1 MTSLKGLGL
10 GLMATVGAIAAIA
23 TPAQAFTLAGAMSA
37 QEFEDLAP
45 DVDLSAESR
54 WGSGAVGG
62 NTFELDIH
70 AINDGGGFYN
80 LDQDEFG
87 WQKGEAVDFSLAFD
101 GSALTYTVGGQV
113 LSTEQVA
120 DNYSELFIRTS
131 ARSEGSSIQLQNLN
145 FTNGSSAAIAN
156 LGSTCTGG
164 VGCGFFD
171 AEYFHITDIT
181 GAFTLTGQSIMD
193 WSNSALPSQSRLAY
207 QVKLVAGDPGSADV
221 PEPGMA
227 IALAGLG
234 LGLLSRRRL
243 HQNDGAP
250 E

>member
-10 GLMATVGAIAAIA
+10 GLVATVGAIAAIA
-23 TPAQAFTLAGAMSA
+23 MPAQAFTLAGAMSA
-37 QEFEDLAP
+37 QEFEDLDP
-45 DVDLSAESR
+45 EVDLSAESR
-54 WGSGAVGG
+54 WGSGTVGG

-70 AINDGGGFYN
+70 AINDSGGFYN
-80 LDQDEFG
+80 LDQDEFA
-87 WQKGEAVDFSLAFD
+87 WQKGEAVDFSLVFD
-101 GSALTYTVGGQV
+101 GNALSYTVGGV
-113 LSTEQVA
+113 NLFTEQVA

-131 ARSEGSSIQLQNLN
+131 ARSEGSSIQLQNLS
-145 FTNGSSAAIAN
+145 FTNGSSAA
-156 LGSTCTGG
+156 LPGVGSACSGG
-164 VGCGFFD
+164 VDCGFFD
-171 AEYFHITDIT
+171 AEYFHITDIA

-193 WSNSALPSQSRLAY
+193 WSDSAKPTQSRLAY

-243 HQNDGAP
+243 A
-250 E
+250 

>member
-10 GLMATVGAIAAIA
+10 GLVATVGAIAAIA
-23 TPAQAFTLAGAMSA
+23 APAQAFTLAGAMSA
-37 QEFEDLAP
+37 QDFEDLAP
-45 DVDLSAESR
+45 EIDLSAESR

-87 WQKGEAVDFSLAFD
+87 WQKGAAVDFSLVFD
-101 GSALTYTVGGQV
+101 GSALTYTVGGKV

-131 ARSEGSSIQLQNLN
+131 ARSEGSRIQLQNLS
-145 FTNGSSAAIAN
+145 FTNGLSAALPG
-156 LGSTCTGG
+156 LGSACVGG
-164 VGCGFFD
+164 VDCGFFD
-171 AEYFHITDIT
+171 AEYFHITDIA

-193 WSNSALPSQSRLAY
+193 WSDSAKPTQSRLAY

-243 HQNDGAP
+243 A
-250 E
+250 